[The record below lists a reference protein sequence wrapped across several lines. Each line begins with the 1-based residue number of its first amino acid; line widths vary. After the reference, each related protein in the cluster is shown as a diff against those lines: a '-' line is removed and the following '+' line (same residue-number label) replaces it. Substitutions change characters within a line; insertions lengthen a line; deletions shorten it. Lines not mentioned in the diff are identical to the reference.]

1 MSASDPRAILESQ
14 RRAFM
19 RELPVSAATR
29 RDRLDRAIALIS
41 DNQDALTE
49 AMWSDF
55 GGRPRLLTKLT
66 DLVASVTSLQMAR
79 KRVNKWM
86 EPEKR
91 SAAFPLNLLG
101 ARARVEYQPKGVVG
115 IMAPWNYPVSLVF
128 SPLAGALAAGNRAMV
143 KPSERAPATSA
154 LIANLVTGAF
164 DAEEVSV
171 VTGDADVA
179 RAFSELPFDHLLF
192 TGGTGVGRRVMAA
205 AAGNLTPVTLELGGK
220 SPTIIGRS
228 AKLGLA
234 AERIV
239 LGKMMNAGQTCMAPD
254 YLLVPRDQLDEV
266 IGALRDAAQR
276 TYPEV
281 AGNEDYAQLVDERHL
296 ERIEAM
302 RQEAERA
309 GARLVTLQERG
320 SDRRLPLTLVV
331 DPDETIAL
339 MREEVFGPLLPIKA
353 YDAIDEAVDFVNA
366 RERPLAL
373 YYFGEDDAE
382 RRRVLDRTISGTVAI
397 NEVVLQVAQEDLP
410 FGGIGASG
418 MGAYHGIEGFR
429 TFSHAR
435 AVFTQSRFNVAKIA
449 GLVPPFGKKL
459 QRMIDFSLK

>member
-1 MSASDPRAILESQ
+1 
-14 RRAFM
+14 
-19 RELPVSAATR
+19 
-29 RDRLDRAIALIS
+29 
-41 DNQDALTE
+41 
-49 AMWSDF
+49 
-55 GGRPRLLTKLT
+55 
-66 DLVASVTSLQMAR
+66 
-79 KRVNKWM
+79 
-86 EPEKR
+86 
-91 SAAFPLNLLG
+91 
-101 ARARVEYQPKGVVG
+101 
-115 IMAPWNYPVSLVF
+115 
-128 SPLAGALAAGNRAMV
+128 
-143 KPSERAPATSA
+143 
-154 LIANLVTGAF
+154 
-164 DAEEVSV
+164 
-171 VTGDADVA
+171 
-179 RAFSELPFDHLLF
+179 
-192 TGGTGVGRRVMAA
+192 
-205 AAGNLTPVTLELGGK
+205 
-220 SPTIIGRS
+220 
-228 AKLGLA
+228 
-234 AERIV
+234 
-239 LGKMMNAGQTCMAPD
+239 MAPD
-254 YLLVPRDQLDEV
+254 YLLVPRDQLDET
-266 IGALRDAAQR
+266 IGALRDAARR

-281 AGNEDYAQLVDERHL
+281 AGNEDYAQLVDERRL

-331 DPDETIAL
+331 DPDETLAL

-382 RRRVLDRTISGTVAI
+382 RSRVLDRTISGTVAI